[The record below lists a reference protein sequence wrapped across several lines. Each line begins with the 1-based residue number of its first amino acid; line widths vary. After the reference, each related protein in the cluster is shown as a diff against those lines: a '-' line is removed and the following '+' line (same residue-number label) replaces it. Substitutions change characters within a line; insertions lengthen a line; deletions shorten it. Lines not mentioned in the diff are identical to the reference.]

1 MISASMS
8 LPGVNPAMTIPA
20 DANVSITFASTT
32 PAMTIVASAIVTGYS
47 GLLLLESGDVL
58 LLENGNNISLEKTLV
73 IGSGDAVASSL
84 PAMTV
89 SMVAV

>member
-8 LPGVNPAMTIPA
+8 LPGVTPAMTIPA
-20 DANVSITFASTT
+20 EANVSIAFASTT
-32 PAMTIVASAIVTGYS
+32 PAMTIVAAAIITGYS
-47 GLLLLESGDVL
+47 GLLQLESGDLL

-73 IGSGDAVASSL
+73 VGSGDAVASSL
-84 PAMTV
+84 PTMTV